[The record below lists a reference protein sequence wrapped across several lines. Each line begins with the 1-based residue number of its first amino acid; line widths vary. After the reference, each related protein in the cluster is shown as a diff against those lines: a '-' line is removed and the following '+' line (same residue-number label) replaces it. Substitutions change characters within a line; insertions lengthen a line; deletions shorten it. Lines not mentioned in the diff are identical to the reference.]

1 MNKLKGIGVSSGYD
15 KGVAVLVTEAVVDVT
30 SEVFQGADIEKQR
43 LGDAVAEFTKET
55 QALIESLTKS
65 AGAKNAE
72 ILEGHLMMLNDPYML
87 SQMNE
92 RIDGGE
98 TASQAVDGV
107 CTMFFDMF
115 SGVPDELMQQRA
127 SDVKDIK
134 VSLLEILS
142 GARGVKI
149 EDVPSGSILI
159 AKDFTPSMT
168 SRINRENVAGIIA
181 EVGSV
186 TSHSAILARALDI
199 PAVLSLTD
207 AMTVIK
213 DGDVLAIDGVKGYV
227 YQDPD
232 EVTLSEI
239 QKLHDDYHEEKASLM
254 DYFGKESVTKSGSKR
269 AVYCNIGKPEDANNV
284 NQNSGEGI
292 GLFRTEFLFM
302 DRPAVPTEE
311 EQFEAYST
319 VAKSMAGKEVI
330 IRTLDVGGDKEIPYI
345 DIPKEDNPFLGLRAV
360 RYCLQNEE
368 LYKVQLR
375 ALIRAAVY
383 GEIRIMVPL
392 VTDIEELR
400 AVKALIKECEAE
412 LEAAGTPFK
421 KDVPVG
427 VMIETPAA
435 VFIADDLAKEAAF
448 FSIGTNDLTG
458 YTMAVDRGNAAV
470 ANLYSVHKPA
480 VLKAIELTIKAAK
493 NAGIPVGMCG
503 EAAAD
508 KDLIPSL
515 VEWGLD
521 EFSVTP
527 NSVLRTRKAICECD

>member
-239 QKLHDDYHEEKASLM
+239 QKLHDDYLEEKASLM

-269 AVYCNIGKPEDANNV
+269 AVFCNIGKPEDANNV

-360 RYCLQNEE
+360 RYCLQNEK
-368 LYKVQLR
+368 LYKVQLK

-383 GEIRIMVPL
+383 GEIKIMVPL

-508 KDLIPSL
+508 KDFIPSL

>member
-98 TASQAVDGV
+98 TASQAVDGI

-239 QKLHDDYHEEKASLM
+239 QKLHDDYLEEKASLM

-368 LYKVQLR
+368 LYKVQLK

-383 GEIRIMVPL
+383 GEIKIMVPL

-508 KDLIPSL
+508 KDFIPSL

>member
-107 CTMFFDMF
+107 CTMFYDMF

-168 SRINRENVAGIIA
+168 SRINRDNVAGIIA

-199 PAVLSLTD
+199 PAVLSLAD

-213 DGDVLAIDGVKGYV
+213 DGEVLAIDGVKGYV
-227 YQDPD
+227 YQNPD
-232 EVTLSEI
+232 EDTLSEI
-239 QKLHDDYHEEKASLM
+239 QKLHDDYLEEKASLM

-302 DRPAVPTEE
+302 DRPAVPSEE

-368 LYKVQLR
+368 LYKVQLK
-375 ALIRAAVY
+375 ALLRAAVY
-383 GEIRIMVPL
+383 GEIKIMVPL

-493 NAGIPVGMCG
+493 KAGIPVGMCG

>member
-239 QKLHDDYHEEKASLM
+239 QKLHDDYLEEKASLM

-368 LYKVQLR
+368 LYKVQLK

-435 VFIADDLAKEAAF
+435 VFIADELAKEAAF

>member
-239 QKLHDDYHEEKASLM
+239 QKLHDDYLEEKASLM

-302 DRPAVPTEE
+302 DRPAVPTED

-368 LYKVQLR
+368 LYKVQLK

-383 GEIRIMVPL
+383 GEIKIMVPL

>member
-239 QKLHDDYHEEKASLM
+239 QKLHDDYLEEKASLM

-368 LYKVQLR
+368 LYKVQLK

-383 GEIRIMVPL
+383 GEIKIMVPL
-392 VTDIEELR
+392 VTDIEELK

>member
-239 QKLHDDYHEEKASLM
+239 QKLHDDYLEEKASLM

-368 LYKVQLR
+368 LYKVQLK

-383 GEIRIMVPL
+383 GEIKIMVPL

>member
-239 QKLHDDYHEEKASLM
+239 QKLHDDYLEEKASLM

-368 LYKVQLR
+368 LYKVQLK

-400 AVKALIKECEAE
+400 EVKALIKECEAE

-435 VFIADDLAKEAAF
+435 VFIADELAKEAAF